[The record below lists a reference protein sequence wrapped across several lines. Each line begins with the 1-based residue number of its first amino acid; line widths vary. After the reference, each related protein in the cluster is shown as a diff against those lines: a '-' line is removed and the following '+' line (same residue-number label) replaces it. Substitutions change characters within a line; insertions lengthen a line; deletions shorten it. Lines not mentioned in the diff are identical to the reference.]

1 MRGCEYRKGIRCE
14 LRFWRIMLRGDIVD
28 NRLEGDVRG
37 YDVNTDVDV
46 DYCGWDIDRDMVSI
60 AWHWNLCTIARW

>member
-1 MRGCEYRKGIRCE
+1 
-14 LRFWRIMLRGDIVD
+14 MLRGDIVD

-46 DYCGWDIDRDMVSI
+46 DYCGRDIDRDMLSI
-60 AWHWNLCTIARW
+60 A